1 MKRSRAWEE
10 KLAGEEQQFY
20 AASGFTGTRSAR
32 ALAAR
37 AAAESA
43 SNTEVASHSLDA
55 SHPDPSEPHAATGSS
70 SSSRNG
76 SSGSNRNGSSNGSR
90 NGSSAQSR
98 VYYSAQDSSH
108 YTAESAAQ
116 DSTRSSHPG
125 GGSTTQRGDNLWTRC
140 ALYLPCKK
148 KAFIVSQAVSCVQCG
163 RRSLYS
169 QGQVSIQVCSQCL
182 ML

>member
-55 SHPDPSEPHAATGSS
+55 SHPDPSEPHAATNSTGSSSSS

-76 SSGSNRNGSSNGSR
+76 SSGSSRNGSSNGSR

-98 VYYSAQDSSH
+98 VYYSAQGSSH

-125 GGSTTQRGDNLWTRC
+125 GGSTTQRGDNLWIRC
-140 ALYLPCKK
+140 APHLPCGK
-148 KAFIVSQAVSCVQCG
+148 KAFIVPQAVTESAAYNVG
-163 RRSLYS
+163 
-169 QGQVSIQVCSQCL
+169 VIP
-182 ML
+182 